1 MNTNI
6 KSLKTRAENLMSK
19 YTDFSCSLSFLNP
32 LSKYRLQAEQPKFE
46 MQARAIYREYQSID
60 ASSLSPNER
69 EAYAELES
77 VIQDLLE
84 TIFE

>member
-1 MNTNI
+1 MTNI
-6 KSLKTRAENLMSK
+6 NSLKTRAENLISK
-19 YTDFSCSLSFLNP
+19 YSDFSSSLSFMNP

-46 MQARAIYREYQSID
+46 MQARAIYREYQTIE
-60 ASSLSPNER
+60 ASSLSPKER
-69 EAYAELES
+69 DAYAELES